1 MTGLQIAIGE
11 STFAS
16 FLLAMART
24 AGFVLVSPPFNTKA
38 VPGRIKG
45 VVAVALAIPLTDAMA
60 ASEPDLT
67 SILLPLQLIV
77 QMFLGLT
84 LGYLVLTAVATVQ
97 SIGSLLDMVGGFQMS
112 MTFDPLQM
120 AQTAVMGRLYQ
131 LLAITLVFAGNGHL
145 MILQGLSRSAQ
156 VMPIPD
162 MSWEVLGRSVTAAA
176 AGVLVGAVEVAAPVL
191 AAILIVD
198 VTLGLLTRAAP
209 ALNAFIFGFPLKILF
224 TLLLSGLIL
233 ARIPST
239 LDTLIRQAV
248 ETGMHLYGGG

>member
-11 STFAS
+11 STLAS

-24 AGFVLVSPPFNTKA
+24 IGFVLVSPPFNTKA
-38 VPGRIKG
+38 IPGRIKG
-45 VVAVALAIPLTDAMA
+45 IAAIALAIPLTDAMA
-60 ASEPDLT
+60 ASNPDLT
-67 SILLPLQLIV
+67 SMLLPLQFIV
-77 QMFLGLT
+77 QMFMGLT
-84 LGYLVLTAVATVQ
+84 LGYLVLTAVATIQ
-97 SIGSLLDMVGGFQMS
+97 SVGSLLDMVGGFQMS
-112 MTFDPLQM
+112 MVFDPLQM

-131 LLAITLVFAGNGHL
+131 LLAVTLLFVGDGHL
-145 MILQGLSRSAQ
+145 MILQGLSRSTQ

-162 MSWEVLGRSVTAAA
+162 MSWEILGRAVTSAA

-209 ALNAFIFGFPLKILF
+209 AINAFIFGFPLKILF

-233 ARIPST
+233 ARIPHA

-248 ETGMHLYGGG
+248 QIGMNLYGGG